1 MARSDTEYRDI
12 QSELILPSS
21 WYQQASLDETS
32 SLDQL
37 CQETLFTEEEQK
49 NLHAEALGLLTATRH
64 SNPLQQNPQNAF
76 LSEYNLASEEGV
88 ALMCLAEALVRTP
101 DSATAK
107 QLITEK
113 LQQGQWHSHL
123 GNSQSFWV
131 NASTWGLLLTG
142 KAFRPAG
149 ENRQNI
155 LSQAL
160 RKIGGSLAHT
170 TLHQAISLLGER
182 FIYADSVSQAL
193 RTLADQL
200 NTRATLDVI
209 HNTAVTPS
217 EAEQQFQIYQ
227 ESLERLGRHATE
239 SEQSNYNLII
249 KLSTLHERFEPLKS
263 SVAETLETRL
273 KRLILLAAKHQ
284 IPVLLEA
291 EESWRWEATL
301 RLFHNRL
308 TDPELPQNYH
318 GLGITLQ
325 AYQRTT
331 SATLRWLASLA
342 KRTGRRIPIR
352 LIKGNNWD
360 TEILW
365 TQAQGIRDFPIFT
378 KKSFT
383 DLNYLVAAKTMLEQA
398 DCFLPCFATHNT
410 NTITAVCRLAERLK
424 NPDFELQHVHGMGD
438 ALYAQLR
445 KLKPDLSFRLLAPIG
460 QATKV
465 LPFLIRKL
473 FENGANSSFLYQAS
487 NLEIP
492 EKLLIQ
498 DAKQAAQKD
507 LVSPKTVAIN
517 ARDLFQPNWENADG
531 LNLSNELNCQTL
543 LFQVREFATH
553 NYSGLDEDQP
563 IRNPANRTHIL
574 GSHHFTGGQEIIAS
588 IEALKENWPEWQ
600 HTPVHIRAAKLERLA
615 DLLEAHRAEL
625 IALCIMETAKTLPT
639 ALYEVRQAV
648 NYCRFNAAQAR
659 KYLAHPQSL
668 PSAFGLKHEHQ
679 LFGRGV
685 FASISP
691 WSSPIACAVGQ
702 ITAALVTGNCVI
714 AKPATTAE
722 LVGRKLASLFYAAG
736 FSESELRFTPCTS
749 RVFSTVALSDARLNG
764 VSFAGNQDNAETI
777 KLQLA
782 QIRGHIPTFLPE
794 IGGLNVL
801 LMDSTVC
808 IEQVVPKLIESAFG
822 CAGQRPD
829 SIHCAFVPEE
839 VLESTLALLRGR
851 LSSLT
856 IGEPLYPDTDVGPLI
871 SESALAAYQRHLD
884 ALIPCQSQ
892 VFQLEVPAHLK
903 DQGYYA
909 APTLAVLE
917 SLKFMPLPPMAP
929 ILHIIP
935 YDSKDWGKTLNL
947 LNHTNNIRSVAV
959 LSKLDS
965 RTDQARSR
973 LQVGSLSINRPLMPA
988 VVGCQPLGGQPSS
1001 GHSLGSPFAFLPY
1014 VREQF
1019 VSEGFTNS
1027 MQTALLNSYSS
1038 TSDTPLSEAPKTLD
1052 DVGAS

>member
-1 MARSDTEYRDI
+1 MTLSDTEKR
-12 QSELILPSS
+12 EILPELTLPLS
-21 WYQQASLDETS
+21 WYQQASLDENS

-37 CQETLFTEEEQK
+37 CQEPLFDENEQ
-49 NLHAEALGLLTATRH
+49 NTIHAEAQGLLTAARH
-64 SNPLQQNPQNAF
+64 ANPLQQNPQNAF

-101 DSATAK
+101 DSTTAK
-107 QLITEK
+107 KLITEK

-149 ENRQNI
+149 DHGQNI

-170 TLHQAISLLGER
+170 TLHQAISLLGEH
-182 FIYADSVSQAL
+182 FIFAESIAQAL
-193 RTLADQL
+193 RTLENQP
-200 NTRATLDVI
+200 NTRAMFDVI
-209 HNTAVTPS
+209 HNTAITPKA
-217 EAEQQFQIYQ
+217 AEQHYQIYQ
-227 ESLERLGRHATE
+227 EAIERLGRHASATE
-239 SEQSNYNLII
+239 TSDNNLII
-249 KLSTLHERFEPLKS
+249 KLSALDERFEPLKS
-263 SVAETLETRL
+263 DATQTLSSRL
-273 KRLILLAAKHQ
+273 KSLVLLAAKHQ
-284 IPVLLEA
+284 IPVTFDA
-291 EESWRWEATL
+291 EESWRWETTL
-301 RLFHNRL
+301 KLFYERL

-331 SATLRWLASLA
+331 RATLRWLAKLA
-342 KRTGRRIPIR
+342 KRSGRRIPVR

-365 TQAQGIRDFPIFT
+365 AQTQGIRDFPIFT

-383 DLNYLVAAKTMLEQA
+383 DLNYLVAAKTMLAQPE
-398 DCFLPCFATHNT
+398 CFQPCFATHNT
-410 NTITAVCRLAERLK
+410 NTISAVCLLAQRFK

-438 ALYAQLR
+438 ALYSQLR
-445 KLKPDLSFRLLAPIG
+445 KLKPDLSYRRHAPIG
-460 QATKV
+460 RAAHI

-473 FENGANSSFLYQAS
+473 FENGASSSFLYQAN
-487 NLEIP
+487 NLDIP
-492 EKLLIQ
+492 EKQLIQ
-498 DAKQAAQKD
+498 DAKKSAQAD
-507 LVSPKTVAIN
+507 LISPKTVAIN
-517 ARDLFQPNWENADG
+517 ARDIFQPNWENADG
-531 LNLSNELNCQTL
+531 LNLSNTLKRKTL
-543 LFQVREFATH
+543 LFQINEFAKH
-553 NYSGLDEDQP
+553 SYSGLDEDQP
-563 IRNPANRTHIL
+563 IRNPANRSHIV
-574 GSHHFTGGQEIIAS
+574 GSHHFTGGQEIIGC
-588 IEALKENWPEWQ
+588 IEALKNQWPQWQ
-600 HTPVHIRAAKLERLA
+600 QTPAHIRAAKLEKLA

-625 IALCIMETAKTLPT
+625 IALCIMETAKTLSA

-659 KYLAHPQSL
+659 KYLAHPRSL

-685 FASISP
+685 FAVISP

-736 FSESELRFTPCTS
+736 FSTAELRFTPCTS
-749 RVFSTVALSDARLNG
+749 RVFSTVALSDARLDG
-764 VSFAGNQDNAETI
+764 VSFAGNQRNAESI

-782 QIRGHIPTFLPE
+782 QIHGHIPAFLPE
-794 IGGLNVL
+794 IGGLNAL

-808 IEQVVPKLIESAFG
+808 IERVVPRLIDSAFG

-829 SIHCAFVPEE
+829 SIHCALVPEE
-839 VLESTLALLRGR
+839 ILDATLTLLRGHM
-851 LSSLT
+851 SSLT
-856 IGEPLYPDTDVGPLI
+856 IGDPVYPNTDVGPLI
-871 SESALAAYQRHLD
+871 SESAVTDYQRHLESITPYQSD
-884 ALIPCQSQ
+884 A
-892 VFQLEVPAHLK
+892 FQLEVPSHLT
-903 DQGYYA
+903 DQGHYA
-909 APTLAVLE
+909 APTLVVLS
-917 SLKFMPLPPMAP
+917 SLKLASTPPMAP
-929 ILHIIP
+929 ILHLIP
-935 YDSKDWGKTLNL
+935 YDSQDWENMLEQLNC
-947 LNHTNNIRSVAV
+947 TANIRAVSV

-965 RTDQARSR
+965 RSDQARRR
-973 LQVGSLSINRPLMPA
+973 LQAGSLSINRPLMPA

-1019 VSEGFTNS
+1019 VSEGFNNA
-1027 MQTALLNSYSS
+1027 MQTALLNTYSS
-1038 TSDTPLSEAPKTLD
+1038 TKEAPVPETVDALENAQ
-1052 DVGAS
+1052 VP